1 MKIKKIPTAVA
12 AFDSII
18 KGGVPEGSVVLL
30 HGEPGAGNMEFSI
43 TSAAK
48 LSIARKFPERRR
60 TMLGGYLED
69 IYIPSK
75 TCYVSL
81 TKSEAEVK
89 RIVDLSLENDLS
101 QAFFEN
107 FIIRDLSSLY
117 FKKSSIPRSWSS
129 GGSLFDQPEG
139 KDILEEIV
147 KFLNDNGNDSV
158 VIIDSLTDLITSSQV
173 SESMLIDVIKGLVK
187 VSKKWRS
194 IIYLLLT
201 EGIAEKRIEQ
211 IISDIVDGILDFKWF
226 ASEKYSQRYRYLYV
240 PKFIGVLPHIEEERV
255 IRFKTQ
261 VDYTNG
267 FIVTYTEKIR

>member
-1 MKIKKIPTAVA
+1 MEIRKIPTAVA

-30 HGEPGAGNMEFSI
+30 YGEPGAGNMEFSM

-48 LSIARKFPERRR
+48 LSIARNFPERRKA
-60 TMLGGYLED
+60 MLGGYLDE
-69 IYIPSK
+69 IYIPSR
-75 TCYVSL
+75 TCYLSL
-81 TKSEAEVK
+81 TKSEREVR
-89 RIVDLSLENDLS
+89 RIVELSIDRDLS

-107 FIIRDLSSLY
+107 FTIKDLSSLY
-117 FKKSSIPRSWSS
+117 FKKSFIPKSWSS
-129 GGSLFDQPEG
+129 SGSIFEQPEG
-139 KDILEEIV
+139 RDILEEIV
-147 KFLNDNGNDSV
+147 KFLNDNGDDSV
-158 VIIDSLTDLITSSQV
+158 VIIDSLTDLLTSPQIN
-173 SESMLIDVIKGLVK
+173 ESMLIDVIKGLVK
-187 VSKKWRS
+187 VSKKWKS

-201 EGIAEKRIEQ
+201 EGIAEKRMEQ
-211 IISDIVDGILDFKWF
+211 IISDIVDGILAFKWF